1 MFFVNPFLEAQQVS
15 LFGSHP
21 NSQRSFI
28 RRAQGPSGASRQILY
43 SSIISMT
50 SPLPKLFLDIYL
62 TLPLQSSLYSRGR
75 LSVYHLSTSGS
86 PSQVVVGGSLLE
98 VRRVAQLEDGS
109 IPSNATK
116 PPLDSPSGPL
126 TLKETDYRIIR
137 DILKKLIERERAL
150 DHDDI

>member
-1 MFFVNPFLEAQQVS
+1 M
-15 LFGSHP
+15 
-21 NSQRSFI
+21 
-28 RRAQGPSGASRQILY
+28 
-43 SSIISMT
+43 
-50 SPLPKLFLDIYL
+50 
-62 TLPLQSSLYSRGR
+62 
-75 LSVYHLSTSGS
+75 
-86 PSQVVVGGSLLE
+86 VVGGSLLE